1 MTKHVFPWCFPKLC
15 DVEFQKLFL
24 LDVPTNLSEVP
35 DDDFDRTV
43 SGEQWIG
50 VSEAVINQNK
60 DELVSRLQ
68 EINNIVE
75 NQRLVNS

>member
-1 MTKHVFPWCFPKLC
+1 M
-15 DVEFQKLFL
+15 
-24 LDVPTNLSEVP
+24 P

-60 DELVSRLQ
+60 DELVSQLQ

-75 NQRLVNS
+75 NQRLVDSEYSVFYPRPHLQKL